1 LLKTMDIRPPKQA
14 AAYARTEFGA
24 PETADTE
31 TYARTPSEQKNDLPF
46 DILAPV
52 RKK

>member
-1 LLKTMDIRPPKQA
+1 MDLQPAKQA
-14 AAYARTEFGA
+14 TAYAKAEFNA

>member
-1 LLKTMDIRPPKQA
+1 LQPVKQA
-14 AAYARTEFGA
+14 TAYARSEFA
-24 PETADTE
+24 TPETADTE

>member
-1 LLKTMDIRPPKQA
+1 V
-14 AAYARTEFGA
+14 

-31 TYARTPSEQKNDLPF
+31 TYARTPSHQDNNLPF
-46 DILAPV
+46 DILGPV